1 MKLSYK
7 IDEVKTKNLLNIAF
21 DVSKDDL
28 HMYTEFGSGRI
39 NCLQDHFHN
48 TVTEIESKLSDFK
61 MLAEQEGFE
70 NVQVIC
76 EPTGGYEKKLMHLAR
91 QLGCYSAYVNGES
104 VSKYKVVENNEPSK
118 SDLKDPRVI
127 LLVGKVGKL
136 IKHRI
141 LPEEYELLRH
151 YNRMHDQENQQKIY
165 IKNQLTVEIKN
176 LFCDFSFKNSFL
188 YSTSGRILIEHFH
201 CNPYRIT
208 KCGYTKFC
216 KVMKKYV
223 PYIKGKT
230 LERIWADAERSARL
244 IMPVSMIALLE
255 NRIKQLWNNYLHHEQ
270 TLVQIKGQMSAI
282 YQKLLDVNEAVPRAE
297 KGFVSQTNLARIIG
311 ETGPLTDFKHA
322 SQLIR
327 FGGMALRLRQSGKY
341 KGKDKISKKGRA
353 RLRLILSQAIFHL
366 VKKDRIFGKLYH
378 RKKEEGMPGT
388 KAMVVV
394 SRKLLEILL
403 ALSRPGAVYDP
414 ERLFTCQSQFEKAA

>member
-7 IDEVKTKNLLNIAF
+7 IDQVKTKNILNIAF

-28 HMYTEFGSGRI
+28 HVYTEFGSSKI
-39 NCLQDHFHN
+39 NCIQDHFSN
-48 TVTEIESKLSDFK
+48 NISMIQSKLTEYK
-61 MLAEQEGFE
+61 KLAVTNNFD
-70 NVQVIC
+70 NIQVLC

-91 QLGCYSAYVNGES
+91 QLDCYTSYVSGES

-141 LPEEYELLRH
+141 LPEEYDLLRH
-151 YNRMHDQENQQKIY
+151 YNRMHDQENEQKIY

-188 YSTSGRILIEHFH
+188 YGTSGRILIERFH
-201 CNPYRIT
+201 CNPYLIVE
-208 KCGYTKFC
+208 CGYARFC
-216 KVMKKYV
+216 RVMKKHV

-230 LERIWADAERSARL
+230 LERIWADAQRSARL
-244 IMPVSMIALLE
+244 IMPVSMIELLE
-255 NRIKQLWNNYLHHEQ
+255 NRIKQLWQNYLHHEQ
-270 TLVQIKGQMSAI
+270 CLAQIKDQMSEI
-282 YQKLLDVNEAVPRAE
+282 YQKLLDAGEAVPRAE

-353 RLRLILSQAIFHL
+353 RLRLILSQSIFHL
-366 VKKDRIFGKLYH
+366 VKMDRILGGLYH
-378 RKKEEGMPGT
+378 RKKQEGMPGT
-388 KAMVVV
+388 KAMTVV
-394 SRKLLEILL
+394 SRKLLEVLL

-414 ERLFTCQSQFEKAA
+414 ERLFTCQSQFERAA